1 MLSLTVYSAGDVLST
16 TVQFTDGEGEKQ
28 RPILVVSTESYN
40 RRMDHVIFC
49 PITTTKVPFA
59 TYHAMDYA
67 QGSLP
72 VPSNVVVDTVFT
84 VKQAKISKKLGRASE
99 RLMAKVLRDV
109 HDNIA
114 SPARAPL
121 GPGKKT

>member
-1 MLSLTVYSAGDVLST
+1 MPSLTIYSAGDVLYT

-40 RRMDHVIFC
+40 KRMDHVIFC
-49 PITTTKVPFA
+49 PITTTKVPLA

-72 VPSNVVVDTVFT
+72 APSNVVVDTVFT
-84 VKQAKISKKLGRASE
+84 VKQAKISKKLGRASAV
-99 RLMAKVLRDV
+99 LMAKVLRDV
-109 HDNIA
+109 HNNIA
-114 SPARAPL
+114 FPAKPTAPAT
-121 GPGKKT
+121 KKM